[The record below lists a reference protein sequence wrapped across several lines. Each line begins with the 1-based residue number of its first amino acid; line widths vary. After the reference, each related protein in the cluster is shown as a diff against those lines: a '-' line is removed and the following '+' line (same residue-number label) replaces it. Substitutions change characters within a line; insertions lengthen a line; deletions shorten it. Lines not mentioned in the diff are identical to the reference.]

1 MPSRYRSFF
10 FVPLFILA
18 CAVAAGIFSGGAV
31 SAANPASD
39 DAAKEQSVK
48 AFTKVYSAVEQNFAD
63 AVQPDKAIY
72 DGAIPGMLNTLD
84 PHSRFLDPKEYSKM
98 REDQSGR
105 YYGIGMMVGQPVDS
119 ATGMRGNQTVV
130 KFPFSGSPAFK
141 AGLRPGDV
149 ILEVDDK
156 KTDGMTMSDVAER
169 LKGPIHTRVQV
180 VAKRPGVD
188 KPITFNIIR
197 DEIPRSS
204 VPYAM
209 MLRNGMAYVV
219 ITAFNENTA
228 KDFDAKLKALG
239 EKDLKGLVLDLRENP
254 GGLLNEGVDVAG
266 HFLKKNDVV
275 VSHHGRIQGSNKEYK
290 TRVDGTGKDY
300 PVVVLV
306 NRRTASAAE
315 IVSGALQDHDR
326 AWILGEP
333 TFGKGLVQTVFPLN
347 DNTGLLLTTAHYYT
361 PSGRLIQR
369 DYSNISFLDYYTH
382 SNLDQRNTA
391 DVKMTDGGRT
401 VYGGGGI
408 TPDERFA
415 CTPVD
420 YPTTPAYCS
429 TATKWN
435 KFQLEIYR
443 RAGFTDFSIAYFG
456 PKADASLPKG
466 WEPDDRIIE
475 QFHDFLIKNKFDFTE
490 ADFTANHA
498 WIKNELK
505 REMYITAFS
514 YEDSQ
519 RVAIEQ
525 DPAVQKA
532 MDSMPSAKKLLDN
545 AKKLL
550 VERISQQRSVASI
563 K

>member
-1 MPSRYRSFF
+1 MRSRRRAYI
-10 FVPLFILA
+10 FVPLFISL
-18 CAVAAGIFSGGAV
+18 CAVSAGIFSGGAV
-31 SAANPASD
+31 SAANPSEETARD
-39 DAAKEQSVK
+39 QSVK
-48 AFTKVYSAVEQNFAD
+48 SFTKIYAAIEQNFAD
-63 AVQPDKAIY
+63 PVQPEKAIY
-72 DGAIPGMLNTLD
+72 DGAIPGMLHTLD
-84 PHSRFLDPKEYSKM
+84 PHSTFFDPKEFAKL

-105 YYGIGMMVGQPVDS
+105 YAGIGMMVGPRNS
-119 ATGMRGNQTVV
+119 KTIV
-130 KFPFSGSPAFK
+130 KYPFFGSPAFK
-141 AGLRPGDV
+141 AGLRPGDA
-149 ILEVDDK
+149 ILEVNDK
-156 KTDGMTMSDVAER
+156 KTDTLSMSDVAEL
-169 LKGPIHTRVQV
+169 LKGPPGTHVQV
-180 VAKRPGVD
+180 VAQREGVD
-188 KPITFNIIR
+188 KPMTFNIVR

-204 VPYAM
+204 VPYA
-209 MLRNGMAYVV
+209 LILKNGIAYAT
-219 ITAFNENTA
+219 ITAFNENTG
-228 KDFDAKLKALG
+228 KEFDDKLKKLG
-239 EKDLKGLVLDLRENP
+239 EKDFKGLVLDLRENP

-266 HFLKKNDVV
+266 HFLKKGDVV
-275 VSHHGRIQGSNKEYK
+275 VSHHGRSAQNGSNKVYK
-290 TRVDGTGKDY
+290 TSFEGPGKDY

-347 DNTGLLLTTAHYYT
+347 DNTGLALTTAHYYT

-382 SNLDQRNTA
+382 SNLEQKNTS

-420 YPTTPAYCS
+420 PPYNPNCS
-429 TATKWN
+429 SADKWN
-435 KFQLEIYR
+435 KFQIEIYR
-443 RAGFTDFSIAYFG
+443 KNGLFNFSVSYFG
-456 PKADASLPKG
+456 PRADASLPKG
-466 WEPDDRIIE
+466 WEPDDRVIE
-475 QFHDFLIKNKFDFTE
+475 QFHDYMLKNMYDFTE
-490 ADFTANHA
+490 AEFTANRA
-498 WIKNELK
+498 WVKQELK

-532 MDSMPSAKKLLDN
+532 VDSMPNAKKLLEN

-550 VERISQQRSVASI
+550 VERISPQQDRAR
-563 K
+563 